1 MDFHSFKTFVKFLS
15 CILAGLLLQSCRT
28 VLFNAPQPIS
38 GERLTEFPIEQ
49 QGTFEAYS
57 ATKDTSTYF
66 YFFSSYI
73 TEDYPKKE
81 EINPSSKI
89 TILIKASNL
98 KVSITDLKTN
108 KTWSKTFGLSDT
120 VILKKDKDLYVL
132 NFLWRRTIENISDQG
147 EVVNTVQKNDWFPLI
162 FENYKNG
169 WTVNFING
177 PWDTNSKKLFEEKK
191 EENGFLILNDLTHD
205 DLEKINKIKTN
216 RLFQIAT
223 SAINFSSINVSKFDV
238 KRNKKNNKDQES
250 AFKIKEKK
258 IKSETR
264 YCRKAYNWLY
274 KREVGNQPMAYIVQ
288 VGYSPKFEVLRDG
301 DEPTGERQKSHVD
314 DTNVFVV
321 GNGFEKL
328 EGRFPI
334 KMPDSILVES
344 LNNLN
349 NIDSLENYEDY
360 STIIPSA
367 FFDETFFVLDSI
379 RQKLN
384 IFDEIDLCK
393 IGNMIPAQ
401 LAKEIIRNN
410 SIYLNLDN
418 ENTNVNTVQFN
429 RDFFEQ
435 KLKPYLVYP
444 EPLLYTEASE
454 DCGCGM
460 GGFFRDDFR
469 YVKKNYKE
477 QKKTERN

>member
-1 MDFHSFKTFVKFLS
+1 MDFHSFKTFVKYLS

-28 VLFNAPQPIS
+28 VLFNAPQSIS

-73 TEDYPKKE
+73 TKDYPKKE

-89 TILIKASNL
+89 TILIEASNL

-120 VILKKDKDLYVL
+120 VILKKDRDLYVL

-147 EVVNTVQKNDWFPLI
+147 EVVNTIQKNDWFPLI
-162 FENYKNG
+162 FEKYKNG

-177 PWDTNSKKLFEEKK
+177 PWDKNSKKQFEEK
-191 EENGFLILNDLTHD
+191 EDENGFLILNDLTHD

-216 RLFQIAT
+216 RLFQTAT

-238 KRNKKNNKDQES
+238 KRNEKNNKDQE
-250 AFKIKEKK
+250 KK
-258 IKSETR
+258 MKSESR

-288 VGYSPKFEVLRDG
+288 VGYSPKFEVQK
-301 DEPTGERQKSHVD
+301 DEKSPTGNRQ
-314 DTNVFVV
+314 T
-321 GNGFEKL
+321 
-328 EGRFPI
+328 
-334 KMPDSILVES
+334 LVEPFDIS
-344 LNNLN
+344 FNL
-349 NIDSLENYEDY
+349 DSLENYEDY
-360 STIIPSA
+360 SPIIPSA

-379 RQKLN
+379 RQKPN
-384 IFDEIDLCK
+384 TSDEIDLCK
-393 IGNMIPAQ
+393 IRNMIPTQ

-444 EPLLYTEASE
+444 EPLLNTEASE

-469 YVKKNYKE
+469 YLKKNYKE
-477 QKKTERN
+477 EKKTERN

>member
-1 MDFHSFKTFVKFLS
+1 VKFLS
-15 CILAGLLLQSCRT
+15 CILAALVLQSCRT
-28 VLFNAPQPIS
+28 VLFNAPQPVS
-38 GERLTEFPIEQ
+38 GERLMEFPLEQ
-49 QGTFEAYS
+49 RGTFEANS
-57 ATKDTSTYF
+57 SEKDTSTYF
-66 YFFSSYI
+66 YAFAKYI
-73 TEDYPKKE
+73 TQDYPRKE
-81 EINPSSKI
+81 EKNPSSKI
-89 TILIKASNL
+89 SLVIDSRVLN
-98 KVSITDLKTN
+98 VSITDLKTN
-108 KTWSKTFGLSDT
+108 KTWSKNFGLSDT
-120 VILKKDKDLYVL
+120 VILKKDKDIYVL
-132 NFLWRRTIENISDQG
+132 NFLWRRTIENINEQG
-147 EVVNTVQKNDWFPLI
+147 YVVNTVQKNNWFPLI

-177 PWDTNSKKLFEEKK
+177 PWDKNSKKQFEEKE
-191 EENGFLILNDLTHD
+191 EENGFLILNDLTLD
-205 DLEKINKIKTN
+205 DLEKINKLKTN
-216 RLFQIAT
+216 RLFQTTASEIY
-223 SAINFSSINVSKFDV
+223 FSSVNISKYDA
-238 KRNKKNNKDQES
+238 KRFEQNQKDEEN
-250 AFKIKEKK
+250 AFKIEEKK

-274 KREVGNQPMAYIVQ
+274 KRVVGNQPMAYIVQ

-301 DEPTGERQKSHVD
+301 DEPTGERQTSHVD

-334 KMPDSILVES
+334 KMPDSILVKS

-360 STIIPSA
+360 SPIIPIA

-393 IGNMIPAQ
+393 IRNMIPAQ

>member
-1 MDFHSFKTFVKFLS
+1 V
-15 CILAGLLLQSCRT
+15 GLLLQSCRT

-89 TILIKASNL
+89 TILIEASNL

-120 VILKKDKDLYVL
+120 VILKKDRDLYVL

-147 EVVNTVQKNDWFPLI
+147 EVVNTIQKNDWFPLI
-162 FENYKNG
+162 FEKYKNG

-177 PWDTNSKKLFEEKK
+177 PWDTNSKKQFEEIN

-216 RLFQIAT
+216 RLFQTTA
-223 SAINFSSINVSKFDV
+223 SAINFSSINVSKYDA
-238 KRNKKNNKDQES
+238 KRFEQKQKDQEN
-250 AFKIKEKK
+250 AF
-258 IKSETR
+258 KSETR

-274 KREVGNQPMAYIVQ
+274 KREVGRQPMAYIVQ
-288 VGYSPKFEVLRDG
+288 VGYSPKFEVRRD
-301 DEPTGERQKSHVD
+301 EKSPTGNRRTLAEPFDIS
-314 DTNVFVV
+314 F
-321 GNGFEKL
+321 
-328 EGRFPI
+328 
-334 KMPDSILVES
+334 
-344 LNNLN
+344 NL
-349 NIDSLENYEDY
+349 DSLENYEDY
-360 STIIPSA
+360 SPVIPSPL
-367 FFDETFFVLDSI
+367 FDETYLVLEAIYKEIDV
-379 RQKLN
+379 
-384 IFDEIDLCK
+384 FEPIDLCK
-393 IGNMIPAQ
+393 LQNIIPAQ
-401 LAKEIIRNN
+401 IANEIIQSNL
-410 SIYLNLDN
+410 IYMNLNN
-418 ENTNVNTVQFN
+418 ENTNINSVEFN
-429 RDFFEQ
+429 LDSFKQ
-435 KLKPYLVYP
+435 KIEPYLKNKDA
-444 EPLLYTEASE
+444 LLNTPMAE

-460 GGFFRDDFR
+460 GFFSRNELKDL
-469 YVKKNYKE
+469 KKNYKA
-477 QKKTERN
+477 QKKTKRN

>member
-89 TILIKASNL
+89 TILIEASNL

-120 VILKKDKDLYVL
+120 VILKKDRDLYVL

-147 EVVNTVQKNDWFPLI
+147 EVVNTIQKNDWFPLI
-162 FENYKNG
+162 FEKYKNG

-177 PWDTNSKKLFEEKK
+177 PWDKNSKKQFEEKK
-191 EENGFLILNDLTHD
+191 EENGFLILNDLTLD
-205 DLEKINKIKTN
+205 DLEKINKVKTN
-216 RLFQIAT
+216 RLFQTTA

-238 KRNKKNNKDQES
+238 KRNEKNNKDQE
-250 AFKIKEKK
+250 KK
-258 IKSETR
+258 MKSESR

-288 VGYSPKFEVLRDG
+288 VGYSPKFEVQK
-301 DEPTGERQKSHVD
+301 DEKSPTGNRQ
-314 DTNVFVV
+314 T
-321 GNGFEKL
+321 
-328 EGRFPI
+328 
-334 KMPDSILVES
+334 LVEPFDIS
-344 LNNLN
+344 FNL
-349 NIDSLENYEDY
+349 DSLENYEDY
-360 STIIPSA
+360 SPVIPSPL
-367 FFDETFFVLDSI
+367 FDETYLVLEAIYKEIDV
-379 RQKLN
+379 
-384 IFDEIDLCK
+384 FEPIDLCK
-393 IGNMIPAQ
+393 LQNIIPAQ
-401 LAKEIIRNN
+401 IANEIIQSNL
-410 SIYLNLDN
+410 IYMNLDN
-418 ENTNVNTVQFN
+418 ENTNINSVEFN
-429 RDFFEQ
+429 LDSFKQ
-435 KLKPYLVYP
+435 KIEPYLKNKDA
-444 EPLLYTEASE
+444 LLNTPMAE

-469 YVKKNYKE
+469 ALKKKYKE
-477 QKKTERN
+477 

>member
-28 VLFNAPQPIS
+28 VLFNAPQPVS
-38 GERLTEFPIEQ
+38 GERLMEFPLEQ
-49 QGTFEAYS
+49 RGTFEANS
-57 ATKDTSTYF
+57 TEKDTSTYF
-66 YFFSSYI
+66 YAFAKYI
-73 TEDYPKKE
+73 TQDYPRKE
-81 EINPSSKI
+81 EKNPSSKI
-89 TILIKASNL
+89 SLVIDSRVLN
-98 KVSITDLKTN
+98 VSITDLKTN
-108 KTWSKTFGLSDT
+108 KTWSKNFGLSDT
-120 VILKKDKDLYVL
+120 VILKKDKDIYVL
-132 NFLWRRTIENISDQG
+132 NFLWRRTIENINEQG
-147 EVVNTVQKNDWFPLI
+147 DVVNPVQKNDWFPLI
-162 FENYKNG
+162 FESYKNG
-169 WTVNFING
+169 WAVNFING
-177 PWDTNSKKLFEEKK
+177 PWDKNSKKQFEEKK
-191 EENGFLILNDLTHD
+191 EENGFLILNDLTLD
-205 DLEKINKIKTN
+205 DLEKINKVKTN
-216 RLFQIAT
+216 RLFQTTASEI
-223 SAINFSSINVSKFDV
+223 SFSSLNISKYDA
-238 KRNKKNNKDQES
+238 KRFEQNQKDEEN
-250 AFKIKEKK
+250 AFKIEEKK
-258 IKSETR
+258 MISETR

-274 KREVGNQPMAYIVQ
+274 KRKVGNQPMAYIVQ

-301 DEPTGERQKSHVD
+301 DEPTGERQTSHVD
-314 DTNVFVV
+314 DTNVVV
-321 GNGFEKL
+321 NGFEKL

-334 KMPDSILVES
+334 KMPDSILVEL
-344 LNNLN
+344 LNNSN
-349 NIDSLENYEDY
+349 NIDSLENYEDN
-360 STIIPSA
+360 SPIIPSA

-393 IGNMIPAQ
+393 IRNMIPAQ

-469 YVKKNYKE
+469 YLKKNYKE
-477 QKKTERN
+477 EKKTERN